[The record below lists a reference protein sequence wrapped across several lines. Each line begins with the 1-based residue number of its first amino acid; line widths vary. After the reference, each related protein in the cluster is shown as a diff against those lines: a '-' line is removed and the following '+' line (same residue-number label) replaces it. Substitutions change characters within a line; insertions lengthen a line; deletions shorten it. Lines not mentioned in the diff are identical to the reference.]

1 MKERLDHLISKLRE
15 QFEQNSSPSQ
25 MLVTVRL
32 IEAELAS
39 LPVIASPTQLSTKV
53 AVVMPSA
60 LKFAVLEEVPLPAA
74 EISPG
79 PAAKKSPENGFS
91 TPQPKKPVQ
100 DEWILNPLTDIPT
113 LSHQQSARELND
125 VIGSIGTS
133 INDKLKADV
142 VDLAATLKETPVREL
157 KKAIGVN
164 DRYVFINE
172 LFRGDEVM
180 YERSIKT
187 INNFRIL
194 PEAEYWMER
203 ELKIKL
209 GWDDSREITQRFYHL
224 VKRRFA

>member
-1 MKERLDHLISKLRE
+1 M
-15 QFEQNSSPSQ
+15 
-25 MLVTVRL
+25 
-32 IEAELAS
+32 
-39 LPVIASPTQLSTKV
+39 
-53 AVVMPSA
+53 
-60 LKFAVLEEVPLPAA
+60 
-74 EISPG
+74 
-79 PAAKKSPENGFS
+79 
-91 TPQPKKPVQ
+91 Q